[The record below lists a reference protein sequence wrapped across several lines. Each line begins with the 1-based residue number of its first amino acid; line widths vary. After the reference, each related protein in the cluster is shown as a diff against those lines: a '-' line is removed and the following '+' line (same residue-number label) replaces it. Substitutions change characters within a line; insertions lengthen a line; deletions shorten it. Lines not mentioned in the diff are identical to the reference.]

1 MIEVGHVGHIRENI
15 NLNRTLVIKP
25 ESGCFGVLG

>member
-1 MIEVGHVGHIRENI
+1 MIQVGHVAHIRENR

-25 ESGCFGVLG
+25 EKECFGNLG